1 MAFSSSSVSLV
12 MFLHLDG
19 VLNVTQAEVSPTR
32 LSRTKSSSCWNL
44 WLGVKSQGLEA
55 FNHSF
60 PSLPFAL
67 IAAGVFCVLMGS
79 LRNCCCCTLD
89 TILLHVKNSLLIL
102 LQGSLLFLIFS
113 LAAHMLLQMSI
124 LWCTQRT
131 SFLIKLE
138 LLHLQI
144 RNRERERVAAAAQ

>member
-1 MAFSSSSVSLV
+1 
-12 MFLHLDG
+12 
-19 VLNVTQAEVSPTR
+19 VLLKESFPYKIEQNKELILLKLMT
-32 LSRTKSSSCWNL
+32 W
-44 WLGVKSQGLEA
+44 VKSQGLEA

-60 PSLPFAL
+60 PPLRFAL

-79 LRNCCCCTLD
+79 LSNCCCCTLD

-124 LWCTQRT
+124 L
-131 SFLIKLE
+131 
-138 LLHLQI
+138 
-144 RNRERERVAAAAQ
+144 